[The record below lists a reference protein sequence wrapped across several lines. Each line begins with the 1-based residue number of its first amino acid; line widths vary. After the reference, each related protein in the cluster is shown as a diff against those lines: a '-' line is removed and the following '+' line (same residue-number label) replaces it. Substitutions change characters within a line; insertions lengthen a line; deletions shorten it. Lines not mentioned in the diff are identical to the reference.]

1 MTSEAAY
8 NALQNSDQRHARSIA
23 ADQPG
28 SREKLFAPKL
38 IATYEAECARKRN
51 FIRETVETEQ
61 RLSSLVEALRL
72 ILSDKR
78 FHSLLVSEGL
88 ATIPKLLAKRL
99 QGAKYEPG
107 AAAHA
112 SKPFPGKNAGR
123 HSVSGICPDVLDF
136 LQDYPVKVKI
146 FGLLR
151 HVIPVRQLEIARL
164 MVAMERVTFTYAKIL
179 VAFTPRSL
187 LAEGFDPAMIANV
200 SEDQLGA
207 MTPEL
212 GELSSEFLSA
222 VERRGSVSLE
232 LLAAGR
238 FFDRLMDNSRVVRY
252 LAHTFPGNF
261 EEFHELSCG
270 HAFSSSLS
278 FAAGCGPQAEP
289 ARRDRSSCR
298 KAPARP
304 S

>member
-1 MTSEAAY
+1 M
-8 NALQNSDQRHARSIA
+8 
-23 ADQPG
+23 
-28 SREKLFAPKL
+28 
-38 IATYEAECARKRN
+38 
-51 FIRETVETEQ
+51 
-61 RLSSLVEALRL
+61 
-72 ILSDKR
+72 SDKR

-88 ATIPKLLAKRL
+88 ATIPKFLAERL
-99 QGAKYEPG
+99 QGAMYEPG
-107 AAAHA
+107 AAARA
-112 SKPFPGKNAGR
+112 SKPFPSKNAGR

-146 FGLLR
+146 FGL
-151 HVIPVRQLEIARL
+151 QLEIARL

-270 HAFSSSLS
+270 HAFNNSSS
-278 FAAGCGPQAEP
+278 FAAGCGPRAEP

-298 KAPARP
+298 KALARP